1 LRRRTNAQGRAR
13 RALATPIAWVAGAI
27 IVAAFGVAVSV
38 HGALL
43 DIAKGLPVEVFDQ
56 EHDLQMIARDLV
68 RLERTVQLT
77 RLDPSQPNIDNPARR
92 AAPGDRARAAAAGQL

>member
-1 LRRRTNAQGRAR
+1 MTAARLLAAAHECAGRAR

-43 DIAKGLPVEVFDQ
+43 DIAKGLPV
-56 EHDLQMIARDLV
+56 
-68 RLERTVQLT
+68 
-77 RLDPSQPNIDNPARR
+77 
-92 AAPGDRARAAAAGQL
+92 